1 MVKLNFLKK
10 DKNPDTAEVKDNIEK
25 NKSEIKTEKK
35 PVEKKEKLSSA
46 KREYSN
52 LGWKV
57 LKSPQITE
65 KATLLT
71 EKNQYIFK
79 IAPGA
84 NKTEVRKAVEGIY
97 KVDVLDVRII
107 KIPAKKRRLGR
118 VSGWKKGYKKAVVKI
133 KAGQK
138 IELLPR

>member
-10 DKNPDTAEVKDNIEK
+10 DKKSDAE
-25 NKSEIKTEKK
+25 NKTGKEKK
-35 PVEKKEKLSSA
+35 AVSKTGENLIKKPTSFLEKKEHK
-46 KREYSN
+46 N

-65 KATLLT
+65 KATILT

-79 IAPGA
+79 IADDA
-84 NKTEVRKAVEGIY
+84 NKTEVRKAVEEIY
-97 KVDVLDVRII
+97 KVDVLDVKIIRI
-107 KIPAKKRRLGR
+107 PSKKRRRGK

-138 IELLPR
+138 IELLPH